1 MSNGRAWGSRHSIC
15 WNRRRRGGKCPVA
28 MPRVTNLSER
38 TARDLLAAL
47 VADGVL
53 ASDTP
58 KGPVSLQFPLRA
70 AEMLFP

>member
-1 MSNGRAWGSRHSIC
+1 
-15 WNRRRRGGKCPVA
+15 